1 MTITSNEFRAE
12 VTSIAHSVLTDY
24 NHDAINS
31 IRGLQ
36 TELADL
42 QNELATAYSVEAKE
56 ELQQA
61 IADKET
67 EIEEA
72 IEALTLDDLDDVYD
86 KVHEMVDDH
95 EWVIYDSNA
104 WDIAHLMSGDENA
117 CSEFEELVHFENG
130 KSLDDLIQQF
140 AFCALRANVSDEM
153 GSALEEYK
161 NELKRARI

>member
-12 VTSIAHSVLTDY
+12 VKSIAHSVLTDY

-31 IRGLQ
+31 IKELQ

-42 QNELATAYSVEAKE
+42 QNELAAAYSVEAKE
-56 ELQQA
+56 ELRQA

-67 EIEEA
+67 EIDAA
-72 IEALTLDDLDDVYD
+72 IGALTLDDLDDVYD

-153 GSALEEYK
+153 GSALEEFK
-161 NELKRARI
+161 EELRKEV

>member
-12 VTSIAHSVLTDY
+12 VKSIAKSVLTDY
-24 NHDAINS
+24 DHPAIES
-31 IRGLQ
+31 IKELQ

-42 QNELATAYSVEAKE
+42 QNELAAAVISQESPDD
-56 ELQQA
+56 LQQA

-140 AFCALRANVSDEM
+140 AFCALSANVSDEM
-153 GSALEEYK
+153 ESALEEFK
-161 NELKRARI
+161 NELRKEV

>member
-1 MTITSNEFRAE
+1 MTITNNEFRAE
-12 VTSIAHSVLTDY
+12 VKSIAHSVLTDY

-31 IRGLQ
+31 IKDLQ

-42 QNELATAYSVEAKE
+42 QNELAAAYSVEAKE
-56 ELQQA
+56 ELRQA

-67 EIEEA
+67 EIDAA

-140 AFCALRANVSDEM
+140 AFCALSANVSDEM
-153 GSALEEYK
+153 ESALEEFK
-161 NELKRARI
+161 NELRKEV

>member
-1 MTITSNEFRAE
+1 MTITNNEFRAE
-12 VTSIAHSVLTDY
+12 VESIAHSVLTDY

-31 IRGLQ
+31 IKDLQ

-42 QNELATAYSVEAKE
+42 QNELAAAYSVEAKE

-140 AFCALRANVSDEM
+140 AFCALSANVSDEM
-153 GSALEEYK
+153 ESALEEFK
-161 NELKRARI
+161 NELRKEV

>member
-12 VTSIAHSVLTDY
+12 VKSIAHSVLTDY

-31 IRGLQ
+31 IKDLQ

-42 QNELATAYSVEAKE
+42 QNELAAAYSVEAKE

-140 AFCALRANVSDEM
+140 AFCALSANVSDEM
-153 GSALEEYK
+153 ESALEEFK
-161 NELKRARI
+161 NELRKEV